1 MVALLTFLTLCC
13 FALNSILCRI
23 ALSNGGVDPLQFALI
38 RAVSAAIFLII
49 LILIKERKFSFSKTH
64 IPNALALSLYLICF
78 TIAYVNLTTGVG
90 ALILFGCVQLTMLG
104 RSLQTGEKFGLQ
116 KIVGTMLAISGIG
129 YLVWPGV
136 ETPNL
141 FYALLM
147 AAAGFGWG
155 CYSILGKKSN
165 SPTLETANHFVKAS
179 LICFI
184 AVLLHQHSF
193 EITSKG
199 LTLAILS
206 GAIASGVGYS
216 MWYHV
221 LPKLRTITASL
232 LQLLVPIIAASGGA
246 IILQEPVSARLAFS
260 ALLTLAGVA
269 LALLAR

>member
-38 RAVSAAIFLII
+38 RAVSAAVFLII
-49 LILIKERKFSFSKTH
+49 LIFIRERKFSLSKTH

-116 KIVGTMLAISGIG
+116 KIIGTLLAVSGIG
-129 YLVWPGV
+129 YLVLPGV

-155 CYSILGKKSN
+155 CYSILGKKSTT
-165 SPTLETANHFVKAS
+165 PALETANHFVKAS
-179 LICFI
+179 IICFI
-184 AVLLHQHSF
+184 AVLLHQHVF
-193 EITSKG
+193 EISSKG
-199 LTLAILS
+199 LILAILS

-216 MWYHV
+216 MWYYV

-232 LQLLVPIIAASGGA
+232 LQLLVPIIAATGGA
-246 IILQEPVSARLAFS
+246 ILLQEPVSVRLAIS
-260 ALLTLAGVA
+260 TLLTLAGVA
-269 LALLAR
+269 LALLA